1 MVGRALRPVALANP
15 FAQQVTAFDIEFKF
29 RPILLNCIPFS
40 IDSHLLLNGSTN
52 HGILQVMH
60 TKDLMINVCLDI
72 YKIKISISY
81 LTTNSL
87 GNDVFN
93 TPKAFLKSTFCLLKF
108 Y

>member
-1 MVGRALRPVALANP
+1 
-15 FAQQVTAFDIEFKF
+15 
-29 RPILLNCIPFS
+29 
-40 IDSHLLLNGSTN
+40 
-52 HGILQVMH
+52 MH
-60 TKDLMINVCLDI
+60 TNDLMTNVCLDI

-108 Y
+108 YQHRITGDSLKFNRKGHLLVTQVKMS